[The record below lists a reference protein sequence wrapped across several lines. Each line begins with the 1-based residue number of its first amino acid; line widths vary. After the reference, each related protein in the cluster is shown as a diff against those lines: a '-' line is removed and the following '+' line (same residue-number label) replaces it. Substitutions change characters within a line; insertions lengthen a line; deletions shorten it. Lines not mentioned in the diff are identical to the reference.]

1 MKPFV
6 ISLLFFLQT
15 LLAQIEPVKDIHIN
29 KPRVWALTHGMIHT
43 EPGDF
48 IKDGTIV
55 IRDGKIEKVGRYIK
69 VPLDAYEVNLEGAHV
84 YAGFIDSWLTVKQD
98 EKTTSPNQHWNSKI
112 RANYRAMDDLKI
124 KEKDL
129 KALHSLGMTAAH
141 VVPEKGIIKGFRS
154 MLWEW

>member
-1 MKPFV
+1 MKHLF
-6 ISLLFFLQT
+6 ISLLFFLQ
-15 LLAQIEPVKDIHIN
+15 LLPAQIEPVKDIHVN

-69 VPLDAYEVNLEGAHV
+69 VPLDAYEIDLEGANV

-98 EKTTSPNQHWNSKI
+98 EKTTSPSQHWNSKI
-112 RANYRAMDDLKI
+112 RADYRAKDDLKI

-129 KALHSLGMTAAH
+129 KALHSVGMTAAH
-141 VVPEKGIIKGFRS
+141 VVP
-154 MLWEW
+154 